1 MFKSRRHHKAVIALS
16 CLPLLASC
24 ADRSVV
30 STPISG
36 HSLEERAAGRSSVQ
50 GVPYSLPIG
59 MVKLKVEL
67 DAKNVFKVTGPSV
80 INFPQRDRT
89 FFLTYKPSPFASDEV
104 LFGVDDKGLLQTV
117 NSTTEDRSPEIVSKI
132 TEIAT
137 DLALSGVSPSLT
149 EATAAPGTGS
159 TKPFQREF
167 FLDPLKLVNKAP
179 LRKNGVTLA
188 VTDLAPGSGAAS
200 HTPVWPAPAPDARE
214 GSVHFR
220 LLRPLLVTL
229 TYERVNYSAT
239 FGIVVP
245 DPDQEVTLD
254 IRRAPCIKNLTE
266 LTFAA
271 GSLQTVKFEKPSEVL
286 GCLAIPSTAIK
297 AVLGLPTA
305 IDGRKSDLLGSQKEV
320 LAAQTALLNAEADL
334 VAAKSLKTD

>member
-36 HSLEERAAGRSSVQ
+36 HSLEERTAGRSSVQ

-59 MVKLKVEL
+59 MMKLKVEL
-67 DAKNVFKVTGPSV
+67 DANNVFKVTGPSV

-137 DLALSGVSPSLT
+137 DLVLSGVPKLT
-149 EATAAPGTGS
+149 EAADAPATGS
-159 TKPFQREF
+159 AKPFQREF

-179 LRKNGVTLA
+179 LRRNGVTLA
-188 VTDLAPGSGAAS
+188 VTDLAPGSGTAI
-200 HTPVWPAPAPDARE
+200 HTPVWPAPNPDARQ

-305 IDGRKSDLLGSQKEV
+305 IDGRKSTLLQSQKDV
-320 LAAQTALLNAEADL
+320 LAAQTALLKAEADL